1 MAADSHRT
9 GPAFHTKMRQSART
23 LPAAWLT
30 YLLGWLIGH
39 VIYPWAGVLK
49 PSGLQERRS

>member
-9 GPAFHTKMRQSART
+9 DLAFHTKMRICAST

-30 YLLGWLIGH
+30 YLLGWLTCL
-39 VIYPWAGVLK
+39 VVYLQACLLK